1 MNDIMDIISKSVML
15 EEETSE
21 SEFWEGFD
29 DFPAAP
35 EDQRIAEVASKQKV
49 RIKIIGC
56 GGGGCNTVER
66 LNFTGVKGAELIAVN
81 TDAKHLV
88 SLGTRKKM
96 LIGRNL
102 MGGDG
107 TGAEPKIGENCA
119 LEDIIPIQKMTYGTD
134 ITFITCGL
142 GGGTGTGAS
151 PVIAKSAKDA
161 GSTVI
166 SIVTLPFKSEGE
178 LRLENALN
186 GLEKLAQYS
195 DTVIAIP
202 NDRLLEEVP
211 GLSIETAF
219 QYADSLLGETIK
231 GMTELITL
239 TGIVNVDYADV
250 KTVMKDGGVAMV
262 GTGESSI
269 GEDRILRAI
278 NDALKSRLVEADISD
293 ARNCIVRVM
302 GGVDM
307 TVSEVESA
315 TNEIQKR
322 INPNARI
329 IMGLSVEKYYNNKVR
344 VLVLLTGVKSPYM
357 LANRAEVKQLRKIFA
372 GSEIEEEIDIVS

>member
-15 EEETSE
+15 QEEASE

-29 DFPAAP
+29 NFPPAP
-35 EDQRIAEVASKQKV
+35 EDSRIAEVASKQRVK
-49 RIKIIGC
+49 IKIVGC

-81 TDAKHLV
+81 TDAKHLL

-119 LEDIIPIQKMTYGTD
+119 LEDIIPIQKMTYGSD

-166 SIVTLPFKSEGE
+166 SIVTLPFKSEGDI
-178 LRLENALN
+178 RRENALN

-202 NDRLLEEVP
+202 NDKLLEEVP
-211 GLSIETAF
+211 GMSIEAAF
-219 QYADSLLGETIK
+219 QYADTLLGETIK

-262 GTGESSI
+262 GTGESNT
-269 GEDRILRAI
+269 GEDRVLRAI
-278 NDALKSRLVEADISD
+278 NEALKSRLVETDISD
-293 ARNCIVRVM
+293 ARNCIIRII
-302 GGVDM
+302 GGTDM
-307 TVSEVESA
+307 TVSEAESA
-315 TNEIQKR
+315 TNEIQRR

-329 IMGLSVEKYYNNKVR
+329 IMGLSVEKFYNNRVR

-357 LANRAEVKQLRKIFA
+357 LANRAEAKQLRKILA
-372 GSEIEEEIDIVS
+372 GNEIEEEIDIVS

>member
-1 MNDIMDIISKSVML
+1 MNDIMDIISKSVLL
-15 EEETSE
+15 EEEVSE
-21 SEFWEGFD
+21 SGFWDGFD
-29 DFPAAP
+29 NFPPAP
-35 EDQRIAEVASKQKV
+35 EDVRIAEIANKQKV
-49 RIKIIGC
+49 RIKIVGC

-66 LNFTGVKGAELIAVN
+66 LNLTGVNGAELVAVN
-81 TDAKHLV
+81 TDAKHLL
-88 SLGTRKKM
+88 SLRTRKKM

-166 SIVTLPFKSEGE
+166 SIVTLPFKSEGDI
-178 LRLENALN
+178 RMENALN

-202 NDRLLEEVP
+202 NDKLLEEVP

-219 QYADSLLGETIK
+219 GYADTLLGETIK

-239 TGIVNVDYADV
+239 TGIINVDYADV
-250 KTVMKDGGVAMV
+250 KAVMKDGGVAMV
-262 GTGESSI
+262 GTGESNV
-269 GEDRILRAI
+269 GDDRVLRAI
-278 NDALKSRLVEADISD
+278 NEAMTSRLVEADISD
-293 ARNCIVRVM
+293 ARNCIVRII
-302 GGVDM
+302 GGYDM
-307 TVSEVESA
+307 TVSEAESA
-315 TNEIQKR
+315 TNEVQKR
-322 INPNARI
+322 INPNAKI
-329 IMGLSVEKYYNNKVR
+329 IWGASVERFYNKKIR

-357 LANRAEVKQLRKIFA
+357 LANRADAKQLRKLLA
-372 GSEIEEEIDIVS
+372 GDEQEQEIDIVS